1 VPDSKPTVHEV
12 RVAVTRYMTFRV
24 EDSADAYTA
33 IGRAERLVWDDGSPD
48 DEDLPSLEV
57 KAVTVNGREIE
68 FTDHIDWNGPTD
80 ARGLHGYIHQARIDG
95 EKVAEARSFEDT
107 VRLAEA
113 SVEGGGP
120 DAA

>member
-24 EDSADAYTA
+24 EDSADAYAA
-33 IGRAERLVWDDGSPD
+33 IGRAERLVWDDGTPD

-57 KAVTVNGREIE
+57 RAVTVNGREIE
-68 FTDHIDWNGPTD
+68 FTDHIDWNGPKD
-80 ARGLHGYIHQARIDG
+80 ARGLHGYIYEARVDRAR
-95 EKVAEARSFEDT
+95 VAESRSFEDA

-113 SVEGGGP
+113 AVEGGGP